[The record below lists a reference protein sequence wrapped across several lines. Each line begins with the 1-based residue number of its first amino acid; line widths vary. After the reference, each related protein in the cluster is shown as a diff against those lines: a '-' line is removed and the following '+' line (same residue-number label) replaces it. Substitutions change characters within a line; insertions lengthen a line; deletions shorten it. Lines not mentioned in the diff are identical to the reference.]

1 MRLLYS
7 FLVFSALLTLAAC
20 DSSSDSQ
27 PANETAAEAGTVA
40 SAVAT
45 TTEQSSAEAE
55 TARLTVY
62 LDEQYEAQLD
72 FSPQTRTQLGEKV
85 NYDQLDEYSIEA
97 ADEELAWLESSVATM
112 QAEFDYDSLSED
124 GKVSYDMWEY
134 TLEQAQANV
143 PWRNHGYIFGRGGPH
158 ASMPTFMITYHAVA
172 TEQDL
177 ADYISRLRQLDRVFA
192 QLLDRARGASA
203 QGIHQPAFAYDFALA
218 EIERVTSGVPFN
230 NDDETPNSPLWTD
243 FQTKAESL
251 VEAGTIS
258 EDQAQEYM
266 NEAREVLA
274 TEVLAAYEE
283 IRNWLQTDREFASE
297 QAQGVWALPNG
308 EDYYNRRLAQMTTLE
323 LTAEEIHNTG
333 LAEVERLLAE
343 MEAVKQQTGFSGTLQ
358 EFFVFVRED
367 EQFYYQNTEEDR
379 QEYLDVNNEYLD
391 GIEAQLPNFF
401 GRLPKAPLVVRRVEP
416 FREQDGAA
424 QHYFPGSPDGSR
436 PGVFYSHMS
445 DMSSL
450 AKWQIE
456 DIAYHE
462 GNPGHHMQISIQ
474 QELTDIPRFRTQ
486 FWTTAYVEGWGL
498 YAEWLAKE
506 MGGFEDPY
514 SDFGRL
520 AGEMWRAIRLV
531 VDTGLHAMQW
541 TEEQAVDYF
550 LQNSPIPESAVRS
563 EVQRYFANP
572 GQATAYKIGMMGF
585 QETRA
590 RAEQRMGEQ
599 FDIRGFHDVVL
610 GAGGL
615 PMPMLHA
622 RVDRWIEDV
631 LSEQN

>member
-1 MRLLYS
+1 MR
-7 FLVFSALLTLAAC
+7 FLCTSLFFSALLALAAC
-20 DSSSDSQ
+20 DSNSDSQ
-27 PANETAAEAGTVA
+27 PATETAPEATAVA
-40 SAVAT
+40 SEVAAT
-45 TTEQSSAEAE
+45 AEQSPAELE
-55 TARLTVY
+55 TARLTAY
-62 LDEQYEAQLD
+62 LDEQYETQLD

-85 NYDQLDEYSIEA
+85 DYDQLDEYSTEA

-112 QAEFDYDSLSED
+112 RAEFDYDNLTED

-158 ASMPTFMITYHAVA
+158 ASMPTFMITYHSVE

-177 ADYISRLRQLDRVFA
+177 ADYISRLRQIDRVFE
-192 QLLDRARGASA
+192 QLLDRARQASE
-203 QGIHQPAFAYDFALA
+203 QGIHQPAFGYEFALA

-230 NDDETPNSPLWTD
+230 TDDETPNSPLWTD

-251 VEAGTIS
+251 VEAGIIS
-258 EDQAQEYM
+258 EDQAQDYM

-274 TEVLAAYEE
+274 TEVLASYDE
-283 IRNWLQTDREFASE
+283 IRSWLEADRELASE

-379 QEYLDVNNEYLD
+379 QEYLDVNNEYLSA
-391 GIEAQLPNFF
+391 IEAQLPEFF

-506 MGGFEDPY
+506 MGGFQDPY

-520 AGEMWRAIRLV
+520 AGEMWRAFV
-531 VDTGLHAMQW
+531 W
-541 TEEQAVDYF
+541 
-550 LQNSPIPESAVRS
+550 
-563 EVQRYFANP
+563 
-572 GQATAYKIGMMGF
+572 
-585 QETRA
+585 
-590 RAEQRMGEQ
+590 
-599 FDIRGFHDVVL
+599 
-610 GAGGL
+610 
-615 PMPMLHA
+615 
-622 RVDRWIEDV
+622 
-631 LSEQN
+631 